1 MSLFSNLRKKLR
13 QHDEKLAERTYRD
26 DGTLERA
33 EDASLASV
41 RAADIAV
48 DRTVQAEDA
57 REHEEPE

>member
-1 MSLFSNLRKKLR
+1 MSLLSSLRKKLR

-26 DGTLERA
+26 GGARERA

-41 RAADIAV
+41 RSADIAV
-48 DRTVQAEDA
+48 DEAVQAEDA